1 MILPDTWLR
10 DGKDMMKKIK
20 VMRDALNFK
29 LARYDSLADRAGYN
43 AFGLSV
49 LALSLFLDGTPLR
62 VRYLWVRPH
71 CFEFLMNQN
80 TMLFVICLLKV
91 NLSSV
96 KKGK

>member
-20 VMRDALNFK
+20 VMRGAVSFK

-49 LALSLFLDGTPLR
+49 LALSLFLEGIPLR

-71 CFEFLMNQN
+71 CFEFLMNKK
-80 TMLFVICLLKV
+80 TMLFVIGLL
-91 NLSSV
+91 STS
-96 KKGK
+96 